1 MQRRGFGF
9 NTETDALAGASFC
22 GRKAP
27 VPLQMKAGVG
37 DNASPT
43 SEYSQDDTVHLNTD
57 GHQSSKEIRCFK

>member
-1 MQRRGFGF
+1 
-9 NTETDALAGASFC
+9 
-22 GRKAP
+22 
-27 VPLQMKAGVG
+27 MKAGVG